1 MKLSIIVPVYRSEAT
16 LDRCLQSIIRQD
28 ITDYEVILVDDGSP
42 DSCPQLCDEWAAKDS
57 HFRVVHKSNGGLSDA
72 RNAAIRVAQ
81 GEWLTFV
88 DADDE
93 VAPASYA
100 ALLPLMGPDTDIIEY
115 PIVRRHASGRD
126 ERLQLPCRT
135 FSSARDYWLCTKGYT
150 HTYAC
155 NKVYRKALFQHVTF
169 PVGRVFEDAF
179 TQPLLLQ
186 QSRAVTTTSEGCY
199 IYHLNPQG
207 ITQTA
212 QGAQLAMLLEAN
224 QHTLQLWPDDEY
236 YLHVL
241 NIQMD
246 VCELTGH
253 QPVLKRRFVNPFASG
268 LSPKLRIK
276 ALLVNMLGVSAMC
289 KLNKTLHRWN
299 SNR

>member
-16 LDRCLQSIIRQD
+16 LDRCLQSLIRQD

-42 DSCPQLCDEWAAKDS
+42 DGCPQLCDEWAAKDS

-135 FSSARDYWLCTKGYT
+135 FSDARDYWHITKGYA

-155 NKVYRKALFQHVTF
+155 NKLYRKTLFREVRF

-179 TQPLLLQ
+179 TQPLLLSQ
-186 QSRAVTTTSEGCY
+186 ARRIFTITQGCY

-253 QPVLKRRFVNPFASG
+253 QPVLKRRLVNPFASG

-276 ALLVNMLGVSAMC
+276 ALLVNMLGVGAMC